1 MRIVLTAICLALGST
16 VALAQANAPA
26 SEAPAKPGDSPH
38 SDGRTVS
45 PETKGVNQPQGPT
58 GPTETTRGGAPPESP
73 QGQTPPGMQSAPDGS
88 RKTVVDPEA
97 AKKDPVAQSPA
108 PSQPSAQAS
117 AHGIFENGVLTVTG
131 ADPDNQAA
139 PAKFSKRTDAA
150 DQLPIAAYAL
160 KHLTADQRTRIYQVL
175 HKSMGISSKTAAI
188 EPLVGAEISADIV
201 FHGLQPLPNELV
213 HTLPEL
219 KGLAFVRDGDKVV
232 IVSPTM
238 HRVLAIIDQP

>member
-1 MRIVLTAICLALGST
+1 MRIALTAICLALGSA

-26 SEAPAKPGDSPH
+26 NEAPAKSGDSSQ

-58 GPTETTRGGAPPESP
+58 GPTETTSGGAPAESP
-73 QGQTPPGMQSAPDGS
+73 QGQTPPGMQSAPGGS

-108 PSQPSAQAS
+108 SSEPSAQAS
-117 AHGIFENGVLTVTG
+117 VRGIFENGVLTVPG

-160 KHLTADQRTRIYQVL
+160 KHLTPEQRSRIYQGL
-175 HKSMGISSKTAAI
+175 HKSMGISTNTPAI
-188 EPLVGAEISADIV
+188 EPVVGAEISADIV
-201 FHGLQPLPNELV
+201 FHSLQPLPNDIV
-213 HTLPEL
+213 RNLPEL
-219 KGLAFVRDGDKVV
+219 KDLAFVRDGDKVL

-238 HRVLAIIDQP
+238 HRVLGVIDQQ